1 MNNKRSKGNFVGF
14 GLGPIQTGLFLYEAF
29 RSGNFH
35 SYAVAEVDGSLV
47 ESVNKNNGCCTIN
60 IAFRDSIL
68 TTDIEG
74 IRMLNPG
81 NEEDRQELISA
92 IAGADEI
99 ATSLPSVAFYDRGGR
114 FSVASCLAEGL
125 GKRTLGHQTIIYTA
139 ENNNHASEVLRV
151 EVEKFAGGSKLVNVQ
166 FLNTVI
172 GKMSSIVEDPMVIER
187 HGLKPLTPNSN
198 KTVLV
203 EAFNKILISRNDLP
217 GFVRR
222 IDIFEEKA
230 DLMPFEEAK
239 LYGHN
244 AIHLLLGLLANER
257 GCLTLADA
265 GLHAD
270 LMDIAR
276 RAFIDEAGAGLIN
289 KHLGIDEL
297 FTVSGFNVYTEDL
310 LERMTNPL
318 LSDPVSR
325 VIRDMKRKIGWEDRL
340 IGSARL
346 AIAAGIHPVNLF
358 KGIQLAEKHLLTELL
373 HEIWPSEVWLSGKAD
388 QFVLPITN
396 EYA

>member
-1 MNNKRSKGNFVGF
+1 MGKIEKGNFVGF

-29 RSGNFH
+29 RSGNFQ
-35 SYAVAEVDGSLV
+35 SYTVAEVDDSLV

-60 IAFRDSIL
+60 IASRDSIK

-81 NEEDRQELISA
+81 NEEDREELIRA
-92 IAGADEI
+92 IAAADEI
-99 ATSLPSVAFYDRGGR
+99 ATSLPSVAFYDRGGSL
-114 FSVASCLAEGL
+114 SVASCLAEGL
-125 GKRTLGHQTIIYTA
+125 GKRTSDQQTIIYTA
-139 ENNNHASEVLRV
+139 ENNNHAAEVLRV
-151 EVEKFAGGSKLVNVQ
+151 EVEKCAGGGKLVNVQ

-187 HGLKPLTPNSN
+187 HGLVPLTPNSK

-203 EAFNKILISRNDLP
+203 EAFNKILISKIDLP

-222 IDIFEEKA
+222 IAIFEEKA

-257 GCLTLADA
+257 GCLTLAEA

-270 LMDIAR
+270 IMDNAR
-276 RAFIDEAGAGLIN
+276 SAFIYEAGAGLIN
-289 KHLGIDEL
+289 KHRGIDDL
-297 FTVSGFNVYTEDL
+297 FTVSGFSAYAEDL
-310 LERMTNPL
+310 LERMINPI

-325 VIRDMKRKIGWEDRL
+325 VIRDMKRKIEWNDRL

-346 AIAAGIHPVNLF
+346 VMEAGVHPVNLL

-373 HEIWPSEVWLSGKAD
+373 HEIWPPEVWISGNAD
-388 QFVLPITN
+388 QFILPITN
-396 EYA
+396 EYT